1 MQLAPEAAASVA
13 PQKLRRGPVS
23 RGQQK
28 RSGSGITTADNTPT
42 VPPLPLTP
50 AAVDTAALLGRGR
63 REWCRPGPER
73 HQSAAVLTA

>member
-1 MQLAPEAAASVA
+1 VA

-42 VPPLPLTP
+42 VPPLPLTRCRWHCSP
-50 AAVDTAALLGRGR
+50 SRARTSWVVSS
-63 REWCRPGPER
+63 RPGTPSIR
-73 HQSAAVLTA
+73 RGL

>member
-1 MQLAPEAAASVA
+1 MQLAPKPAASVA

-50 AAVDTAALLGRGR
+50 L
-63 REWCRPGPER
+63 P
-73 HQSAAVLTA
+73 LTLQPFSGEDVVSGVVPARNAINPPRS